1 MRYYFN
7 IREGGTLIED
17 PDGEEFASPEAMRAE
32 AVEAARELMATRLLS
47 GQPMNGRKFEIIDE
61 AGTLVG
67 ELLFRDAIPAG

>member
-17 PDGEEFASPEAMRAE
+17 PDGQEFATPEAMRTE

-47 GQPMNGRKFEIIDE
+47 GQPMDGRTFEMVDE

-67 ELLFRDAIPAG
+67 ELPFRDAIPTE